1 MRVQTIFY
9 LGERCGLRL
18 LYLCLITAPCQL
30 LSDIIFLAIMYCD
43 RVVPLWII
51 VITCFLRLIKH
62 HINILGNS
70 FDNKVLPTFTEALV
84 FIFASSFSYD
94 ANAIDSKVDELVSEL
109 EVVEGHG
116 FKPKSDD
123 KNGGISGPL
132 N

>member
-9 LGERCGLRL
+9 LGERYGLRL

-43 RVVPLWII
+43 RVVPLRII

-70 FDNKVLPTFTEALV
+70 FDNKVLPNFTEALV
-84 FIFASSFSYD
+84 FI
-94 ANAIDSKVDELVSEL
+94 
-109 EVVEGHG
+109 
-116 FKPKSDD
+116 
-123 KNGGISGPL
+123 
-132 N
+132 